1 MKTLPP
7 FHPSCTCAASRAG
20 ARFFGT
26 AHRKDG
32 WSEQRV
38 KRSDLLALRPRLA
51 VHGRPAR
58 CRPADSTGVR
68 SSADTHMGHPPSRR
82 GAPPSATWDPHRD
95 RPRSRLRD
103 RAPWYIAVAS
113 GITTTVLVAIGFR
126 WKTTPRSA
134 TCLTSASIKTAKPTA
149 IKVPRHQLVE
159 IDVANGAQ
167 THPVRAVRYK
177 EHNRPRQRGRATGGP
192 D

>member
-1 MKTLPP
+1 MGDPPDADPRTQQVSGPQLTLTWGIRQAVEEL
-7 FHPSCTCAASRAG
+7 H
-20 ARFFGT
+20 
-26 AHRKDG
+26 
-32 WSEQRV
+32 
-38 KRSDLLALRPRLA
+38 LALLGILIGIGLA
-51 VHGRPAR
+51 VGF
-58 CRPADSTGVR
+58 GI
-68 SSADTHMGHPPSRR
+68 
-82 GAPPSATWDPHRD
+82 
-95 RPRSRLRD
+95 